1 MRVLTLLLTALLVGC
16 GPYPRD
22 MDETL
27 DEIEDSGELHIGLAP
42 IHNGDEPAARD
53 LVARLERATGARAKI
68 DRGST
73 ELQLARLQQ
82 GGVDLVIG
90 DFDPKSPWMTEVT
103 IVDPITPRWA
113 GDRVLGLSPVVAN
126 GENRWVGVVE
136 GVVRDMQQASR
147 R

>member
-1 MRVLTLLLTALLVGC
+1 MRVLSLILTALLVGC
-16 GPYPRD
+16 GSYPRD
-22 MDETL
+22 VDGTL
-27 DEIEDSGELHIGLAP
+27 EDIENSGDLHIGFAA
-42 IHNGDEPAARD
+42 IHHGDESEARD

-82 GGVDLVIG
+82 GAVDLVIG
-90 DFDPKSPWMTEVT
+90 DIDPKSPWMTEVT
-103 IVDPITPRWA
+103 IVDPVTPRWA

-136 GVVRDMQQASR
+136 GVVRDMQKASR
-147 R
+147 K